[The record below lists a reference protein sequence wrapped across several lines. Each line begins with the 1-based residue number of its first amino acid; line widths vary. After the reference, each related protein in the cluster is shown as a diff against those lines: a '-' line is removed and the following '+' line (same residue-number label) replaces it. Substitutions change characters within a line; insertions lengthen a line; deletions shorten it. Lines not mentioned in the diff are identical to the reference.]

1 MSFPKFVFAASLA
14 LLISACG
21 SNNSNPAPTAP
32 TPAPTPAPAP
42 APAPAPS
49 SATITIP
56 AGAATA
62 GAAAFGA
69 NPMTVATGT
78 TVTFHNGDTIAHT
91 ATADAAG
98 GFNTGNINA
107 GGNATVTFSTAGTQK
122 YHCAIHPGM
131 VGTIVVQ

>member
-1 MSFPKFVFAASLA
+1 MSFSKLVFVASFA

-21 SNNSNPAPTAP
+21 GGSDYNGNPSPTSPTPTPTPTPTAGATTISIP
-32 TPAPTPAPAP
+32 T
-42 APAPAPS
+42 
-49 SATITIP
+49 
-56 AGAATA
+56 GAETA

-69 NPMTVATGT
+69 NPMTVAVGA

-98 GFNTGNINA
+98 GFNTGTIAA
-107 GGNATVTFSTAGTQK
+107 GGNANVTFPTAGTQK

-131 VGTIVVQ
+131 TGTIVVQ